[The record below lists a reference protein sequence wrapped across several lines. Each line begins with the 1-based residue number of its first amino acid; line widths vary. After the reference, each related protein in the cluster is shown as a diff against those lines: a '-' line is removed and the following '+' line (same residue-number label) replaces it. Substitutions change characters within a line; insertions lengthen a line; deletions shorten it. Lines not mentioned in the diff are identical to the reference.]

1 MPGRTDSRPRLLV
14 LLVLLV
20 VFGITCVARLGYWQ
34 IGQRAM
40 LVDRAR
46 AQVLVRTEIPAVR
59 GTIYDR
65 SGTTVLATTVLRDR
79 LVAFPAQLTGT
90 TEAATAELRRSVGDE
105 LVRILRLGT
114 KDGADL
120 HAKLA
125 SGKAYVVLAREL
137 DEATSAAVQ
146 AAIDGN
152 ELRQIGLE
160 PEQVRVYPQAGGA
173 PDTSLAAHL
182 LGFVNRDGAGQ
193 YGIEGRW
200 QEVLGGAP
208 RVVLAERDAE
218 SRPLL
223 AGAEVVEPGAPGAEL
238 TLTVDASLQLRLEQE
253 VYAAWVAD
261 RAASVSAVV
270 MDPTS
275 GEILAAATYPSY
287 DANAYRTIASADPSR
302 FLDPIVSAVY
312 EPGSVFKLL
321 TAAAALEAK
330 KVTPKTRIAD
340 AATLTLDH
348 GRAVVANAD
357 RASMGVLSFE
367 DAVAYSRNV
376 ILSKVAL
383 RLGRTTR
390 EAATVLYGT
399 WTRLGIGSRT
409 GVDVA
414 GELPGIV
421 HDPAVSTWRQVDLAN
436 GAFGQG
442 VAVTLL
448 QLATAYCAMVNGGT
462 LPTPHVV
469 RAIGNQPTVVADRGR
484 VLSAGLSRQLIGLMK
499 NVVAEVDWYRDRTR
513 VPGYAVGGKTGTA
526 QIWDS
531 KKGAW
536 KRNIFNYSFVGF
548 VGRTGPELV
557 VAVRI
562 SEGTPTVVGQGHLE
576 MPVESFELFR
586 RIATDAV
593 TTLGIA
599 PATRSPASSSTPG
612 P

>member
-14 LLVLLV
+14 LLALLV
-20 VFGITCVARLGYWQ
+20 VFGFACVARLGYWQ

-40 LVDRAR
+40 LVERAR
-46 AQVLVRTEIPAVR
+46 AQVVVRTEIPAVR
-59 GTIYDR
+59 GTVYDR
-65 SGTTVLATTVLRDR
+65 SGATVLATTVLRDR
-79 LVAFPAQLTGT
+79 LVAYPAQLT
-90 TEAATAELRRSVGDE
+90 TAELRRDVGDA

-114 KDGADL
+114 KEGADL
-120 HAKLA
+120 RAKLA
-125 SGKAYVVLAREL
+125 SGKAYVVLASEL

-146 AAIDGN
+146 AAIDN
-152 ELRQIGLE
+152 RTLHQVGLE

-173 PDTSLAAHL
+173 PGTSLAAHL

-193 YGIEGRW
+193 YGIEDRW
-200 QEVLGGAP
+200 QDVLGGAP
-208 RVVLAERDAE
+208 RVVLAGRDAE

-223 AGAEVVEPGAPGAEL
+223 DGAEVLEPGAPGAEL
-238 TLTVDASLQLRLEQE
+238 TLTVDASLQLRVEQE

-261 RAASVSAVV
+261 RATSVSAVV
-270 MDPTS
+270 MDPTT
-275 GEILAAATYPSY
+275 GEILAAASYPSY
-287 DANAYRTIASADPSR
+287 DANAYRTVASADPSR
-302 FLDPIVSAVY
+302 FVDPIVSTVY

-330 KVTPKTRIAD
+330 KVTPTTRIAD
-340 AATLTLDH
+340 AATLVLDH
-348 GRAVVANAD
+348 GRARVANAD
-357 RASMGVLSFE
+357 RASKGVLTFE

-376 ILSKVAL
+376 VLAKVAL
-383 RLGRTTR
+383 RLGATTR
-390 EAATVLYGT
+390 AAATVLYDM

-421 HDPAVSTWRQVDLAN
+421 HDPAVTTWRQVDLAN

-484 VLSAGLSRQLIGLMK
+484 VLSADLSGQLVGLMK
-499 NVVAEVDWYRDRTR
+499 NVVTEVDWYRDRTR
-513 VPGYAVGGKTGTA
+513 IPGYVVGGKTGTG

-548 VGRTGPELV
+548 VGRTGPDLV

-599 PATRSPASSSTPG
+599 PATQRPASSPTPG

>member
-14 LLVLLV
+14 LLALLV
-20 VFGITCVARLGYWQ
+20 VFGFTCVARLGYWQ

-40 LVDRAR
+40 LVERAR

-59 GTIYDR
+59 GAVYDR

-79 LVAFPAQLTGT
+79 LVAYPAQLTGPT
-90 TEAATAELRRSVGDE
+90 AAATAELRRGVGGA
-105 LVRILRLGT
+105 LVRILHLGT
-114 KDGADL
+114 KGGADL
-120 HAKLA
+120 RAKLA
-125 SGKAYVVLAREL
+125 SGQAYVVLARGL
-137 DEATSAAVQ
+137 DEATSAAVR
-146 AAIDGN
+146 AAIDDKT
-152 ELRQIGLE
+152 LRQVALE

-173 PDTSLAAHL
+173 PGTSLAAHL

-193 YGIEGRW
+193 YGLEARW

-208 RVVLAERDAE
+208 RVVLAERDTE
-218 SRPLL
+218 GRPLL
-223 AGAEVVEPGAPGAEL
+223 DGAEVVEPGAPGAEL

-253 VYAAWVAD
+253 IYAAWVAD

-270 MDPTS
+270 MDPKT
-275 GEILAAATYPSY
+275 GEILAAASYPSY
-287 DANAYRTIASADPSR
+287 DANAYQAVANTDPSL
-302 FLDPIVSAVY
+302 FIDPVVATVY

-340 AATLTLDH
+340 AATLVLDH
-348 GRAVVANAD
+348 GRATVANAD
-357 RASMGVLSFE
+357 RASRGVLTFE

-376 ILSKVAL
+376 ILAKVAL
-383 RLGRTTR
+383 RLGKTTR
-390 EAATVLYGT
+390 EAATVLYDM
-399 WTRLGIGSRT
+399 WTRLGVGSRS
-409 GVDVA
+409 GIDLA
-414 GELPGIV
+414 GEVPGIV
-421 HDPAVSTWRQVDLAN
+421 HDPAITTWRQVDLAN

-469 RAIGNQPTVVADRGR
+469 RAIGDQPIVVADRGR
-484 VLSAGLSRQLIGLMK
+484 VISVDLSRQLIGLMK
-499 NVVAEVDWYRDRTR
+499 NVVTEVAWYRDRTR
-513 VPGYAVGGKTGTA
+513 IPGYAVGGKTGTA
-526 QIWDS
+526 QIWDA

-536 KRNIFNYSFVGF
+536 KQNIFNYSFVGF
-548 VGRTGPELV
+548 VGRTGPDLV

-562 SEGTPTVVGQGHLE
+562 SEGTPTVVAQGQLE

-599 PATRSPASSSTPG
+599 PAAQSPAPSPTPG